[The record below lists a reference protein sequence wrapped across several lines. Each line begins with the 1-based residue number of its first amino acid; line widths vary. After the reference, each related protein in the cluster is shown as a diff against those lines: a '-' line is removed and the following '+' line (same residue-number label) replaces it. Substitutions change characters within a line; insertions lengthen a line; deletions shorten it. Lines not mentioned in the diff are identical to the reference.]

1 MNRRMLSH
9 LRWFLPLPFLIAAAG
24 AQITVDQPP
33 VQPPVSYASVS
44 QLNTVLSQLEEASKT
59 AQGDLSRL
67 RVEKWKTDSNNKR
80 QSQSNVDS
88 VQRNLQNALPTIIT
102 ELRAAPE
109 SLSATFKLYRNLD
122 ALYDVFS
129 SVVEVTGAFGGKDE
143 FQSLDND
150 LSTIEKSRRLLA
162 DRMETLAGA
171 KEAELT
177 RLRTALRT
185 QATAN
190 PPQPKK
196 VIVDDTEPVKKPVK
210 KKPAAKTTTPAA
222 KAATPPATTPQPK

>member
-1 MNRRMLSH
+1 MNLNPAVH
-9 LRWFLPLPFLIAAAG
+9 LRWFLPLPLLVAATG
-24 AQITVDQPP
+24 AQITPVDQLQ

-44 QLNTVLSQLEEASKT
+44 QLNSVLSQLEDASKT
-59 AQGDLSRL
+59 AQGDLSKL
-67 RVEKWKTDSNNKR
+67 RIEKWKTDSSNKR

-88 VQRNLQNALPTIIT
+88 VQRNLQNALPTIIA

-109 SLSATFKLYRNLD
+109 SLPATFKLYRNLD

-150 LSTIEKSRRLLA
+150 LSTIEKSRRMLA
-162 DRMETLAGA
+162 DRMENLAGA

-177 RLRTALRT
+177 RLRAAIRA
-185 QATAN
+185 QAAN

-196 VIVDDTEPVKKPVK
+196 VIVDDNEPVKKPVK
-210 KKPAAKTTTPAA
+210 KKPAAKTSAKKPTAPSTTTQS
-222 KAATPPATTPQPK
+222 K

>member
-1 MNRRMLSH
+1 MNLSLAH
-9 LRWFLPLPFLIAAAG
+9 FRCFLLLPFLIAAAV
-24 AQITVDQPP
+24 AQITVDQPD

-44 QLNTVLSQLEEASKT
+44 QLNTVLSQLEESSKI

-67 RVEKWKTDSNNKR
+67 RIEKWKTDSGNRR

-88 VQRNLQNALPTIIT
+88 VQRNLQNALPTILT

-109 SLSATFKLYRNLD
+109 SLPVTFKLYRNLD

-129 SVVEVTGAFGGKDE
+129 TVVEATGAFGGKDE

-150 LSTIEKSRRLLA
+150 LSMIEKSRRLLA
-162 DRMETLAGA
+162 DRMENLAGA

-177 RLRTALRT
+177 RLRAAIRA
-185 QATAN
+185 QATVNA
-190 PPQPKK
+190 PQPKK
-196 VIVDDTEPVKKPVK
+196 TIVDDTEPVKKPVK
-210 KKPAAKTTTPAA
+210 KKPAAKTPTPAT
-222 KAATPPATTPQPK
+222 KPAAPAATTPQAK